1 MNPIL
6 AGDFPDPD
14 VIRVDDTYYM
24 VSTTMHFMPG
34 AAILRSYDLVN
45 WEFVSHVYDKIED
58 TPGYQLQS
66 GQNAYGQGMWAP
78 CIRYHDGFFYVNFSV
93 NDLHKTFLYKA
104 RNVEGPWERQEI
116 EGFYYDSSILFDDDG
131 RVYIVHGNRNIWITE
146 LNEDLTAPKEG
157 GLRRNIVN
165 DLPDI
170 NLGYEGS
177 HIYKIRGKYYL
188 FNIHWPKMRTE
199 SCFMAD
205 SLEGEF
211 VGRDVLEDDMGYHN
225 QGVAQGGIVDTP
237 DGDWYAILFQ
247 DHGAVGRIP
256 ILLPVTW
263 EDDWPV
269 FGVNGRVP
277 DSFEVHSTRPDY
289 QYKPLY
295 CSDDFSQGIGEQWEW
310 NHNPVNAMWS
320 TEGTGLT
327 LATDRVVERMTQSV
341 NTLTMRMRYPSCTCD
356 ITVDGSDMKV
366 GDHAGICALQSCY
379 GLIALVRDAHGYH
392 LEMGGRQADAPD
404 LLAMPEETGVPM
416 VYGRCEITNPVIRL
430 RVAVDFTDQIDEAHF
445 FYEDQGKWKQLGNTQ
460 KLYFKI
466 DHFTGCRAGLFY
478 YSTQEMGGKV
488 NFEDFI
494 FLE

>member
-295 CSDDFSQGIGEQWEW
+295 LNEIYYHWQYKS
-310 NHNPVNAMWS
+310 
-320 TEGTGLT
+320 L
-327 LATDRVVERMTQSV
+327 LY
-341 NTLTMRMRYPSCTCD
+341 L
-356 ITVDGSDMKV
+356 
-366 GDHAGICALQSCY
+366 
-379 GLIALVRDAHGYH
+379 LV
-392 LEMGGRQADAPD
+392 
-404 LLAMPEETGVPM
+404 
-416 VYGRCEITNPVIRL
+416 
-430 RVAVDFTDQIDEAHF
+430 
-445 FYEDQGKWKQLGNTQ
+445 
-460 KLYFKI
+460 
-466 DHFTGCRAGLFY
+466 LFY
-478 YSTQEMGGKV
+478 LVQFVLSRLYILFRLNSILKK
-488 NFEDFI
+488 
-494 FLE
+494 